1 MATMVISRRT
11 FLQNAALASAAV
23 QAPQSRP
30 NILVIYADDLSYR
43 TIHSLNN
50 PEIETP
56 HLDQLVARGTA
67 FTHACIM
74 GGLQGAVCVP
84 SRAMLMSGQN
94 LFHATTNVVGQ
105 KEWGEPRAFHLWPE
119 ILGATGYQTIGLGKW
134 HNGPALFHRAFQQG
148 GPIMFGGMADH
159 YQTPVWDFNPAGTY
173 PQADLKPRAAH
184 SSEVFADATIQH
196 LKQRDKSKPF
206 ALYCAFTAPHD
217 PRQPPQEYK
226 AMYPEERIE
235 VPPNFLPQHPFD
247 NGEMKVRDEALLP
260 WPRTRA
266 AIQKER
272 SDYYAIITHLDAQI
286 GRILDTLD
294 QEGLTKNTIVVF
306 AGDNG
311 LAVGQ
316 HGLLGKQSLY
326 DHSIRVPLIFAGP
339 GVPAGQRTDSLVYL
353 FDIFPTLF
361 EMLRLPLPPTLDGQS
376 LVPILKNPRRQ
387 LRLEMIYGYRHVQR
401 AIRTAR
407 WKYIRYN
414 ASGVQ
419 NRQLFDLVNDP
430 WEMKNLVDDSA
441 HTATVTQL
449 DASLRKLLQKAGDP
463 LDLAK
468 PDWGWRGKG
477 ASAV

>member
-1 MATMVISRRT
+1 MTAMSISRRT
-11 FLQNAALASAAV
+11 FLQSAALGSAAA
-23 QAPQSRP
+23 QARRNRP
-30 NILVIYADDLSYR
+30 NLLVIYADDMSYR
-43 TIHSLNN
+43 TIRSLNN
-50 PEIETP
+50 PEIKTP
-56 HLDQLVARGTA
+56 HLDKLVARGTA
-67 FTHACIM
+67 FTHAFIM

-94 LFHATTNVVGQ
+94 LFHATTNVVRQ
-105 KEWGEPRAFHLWPE
+105 KEWGAPGHFHLWPE
-119 ILGATGYQTIGLGKW
+119 ILGANGYQTIGLGKW
-134 HNGPALFHRAFQQG
+134 HNGPALFHRAFQKG

-173 PQADLKPRAAH
+173 PKADLKPRAAH

-217 PRQPPQEYK
+217 PRQPPKEYK

-235 VPPNFLPQHPFD
+235 VPPNFLPEHPFD

-286 GRILDTLD
+286 GRIFDTLD
-294 QEGLTKNTIVVF
+294 QEELTKNTIIVF

-316 HGLLGKQSLY
+316 HGLLGKQNLY

-361 EMLRLPLPPTLDGQS
+361 EMLRLPLPASVDGRS
-376 LVPILKNPRRQ
+376 LVPILNNPRRQ

-430 WEMKNLVDDSA
+430 WEMKNLANDPA
-441 HTATVTQL
+441 HTVTVTKL
-449 DASLRKLLQKAGDP
+449 DASLRKLLRQSGDP
-463 LDLAK
+463 LDLTE
-468 PDWGWRGKG
+468 PDWSWRGT
-477 ASAV
+477 SAPAV

>member
-1 MATMVISRRT
+1 MTAMSISRRT
-11 FLQNAALASAAV
+11 FLQSAALGSAAA
-23 QAPQSRP
+23 QARRNRP
-30 NILVIYADDLSYR
+30 NLLVIYADDMSYR
-43 TIHSLNN
+43 TIRSLNN
-50 PEIETP
+50 PEIKTP
-56 HLDQLVARGTA
+56 HLDKLVARGTA
-67 FTHACIM
+67 FTHAFIM

-94 LFHATTNVVGQ
+94 LFHATTNVVRQ
-105 KEWGEPRAFHLWPE
+105 KEWGAPGHFHLWPE
-119 ILGATGYQTIGLGKW
+119 ILGANGYQTIGLGKW
-134 HNGPALFHRAFQQG
+134 HNGPALFHRAFQKG

-173 PQADLKPRAAH
+173 PKADLKPRAAH

-217 PRQPPQEYK
+217 PRQPPKEYK

-235 VPPNFLPQHPFD
+235 VPPNFLPEHPFD

-286 GRILDTLD
+286 GRIFDTLD
-294 QEGLTKNTIVVF
+294 QEGLTKNTIIVF

-316 HGLLGKQSLY
+316 HGLLGKQNLY

-361 EMLRLPLPPTLDGQS
+361 EMLRLPLPASVDGRS
-376 LVPILKNPRRQ
+376 LVPILNNPRRQ

-430 WEMKNLVDDSA
+430 WEMKNLANDPA
-441 HTATVTQL
+441 HTVTVTKL
-449 DASLRKLLQKAGDP
+449 DASLRKLLRQSGDP
-463 LDLAK
+463 LDLTE
-468 PDWGWRGKG
+468 PDWSWRGT
-477 ASAV
+477 SAPAV